1 MTAIK
6 IPWKKVA
13 CSKVI
18 CTLTLFAGIMIL
30 SISLDKRL
38 SVTCLD
44 IGQGDG
50 IVLQLPDNRNFLIDG
65 GAGFILLRLSKTTV
79 RIRVGDFGGN
89 AFGPPE
95 KGRLIVYFYVCSSS
109 LPYDSVKSRTC
120 FPKNMY
126 DFSKKHVRV
135 FRK

>member
-1 MTAIK
+1 MIK
-6 IPWKKVA
+6 TTI
-13 CSKVI
+13 
-18 CTLTLFAGIMIL
+18 
-30 SISLDKRL
+30 
-38 SVTCLD
+38 D
-44 IGQGDG
+44 IGKSVNVVRESVNLLSGYRTDSS
-50 IVLQLPDNRNFLIDG
+50 IFAILCARNFLIDG

-89 AFGPPE
+89 AFGSSE
-95 KGRLIVYFYVCSSS
+95 KGRLILYFYVCSSS